1 MNGIPQDSFDG
12 TSMLYTFDDPEA
24 EGRRT
29 TQFFDMLIAVTR
41 AFERV
46 RLEVTPSEHG
56 TTLQLQIARKR

>member
-1 MNGIPQDSFDG
+1 MRAPLELSRRLD
-12 TSMLYTFDDPEA
+12 
-24 EGRRT
+24 EGDTAAAT